1 MSFFDT
7 LVKSVESAGKT
18 LFNASPLGAVTKGL
32 QAADNAIVPTRPGIT
47 GPSGEPN
54 TPVTVGEVA
63 RQVPQAFFDTIV
75 KPVISPYQ
83 QHISALGPNPS
94 AADIGKGVLG
104 ATGDVVK
111 GVGQL
116 AATLPASVVAE
127 VKGQPSV
134 KVPVLGE
141 IPSVSRL
148 VKEQGLLPAVAQEL
162 ISAGTLAGG
171 FEKLSKGPIG
181 TEVKAGLPALQ
192 NEGGFI
198 AGPHASFFDSVP
210 PSDKFVGPEG
220 QARIEV
226 TDKNATAKPIAD
238 IKPGATLSDVL
249 DHPTLYKAYP
259 DLADVKVNV
268 DPSLRA
274 NDRASFNPD
283 TNTITLNAD
292 HPSANAVRDSLLHEV
307 QHSIQTTENFAPGAS
322 SDAYTEA
329 SRKVNRLQSSV
340 DRIQR
345 DISEKNYGTIQPG
358 ETLNGEQR
366 LTEMRSELADKQ
378 AKLEKAQAVKAQAY
392 DEYKKSAGEAE
403 SRAVANRAGLDQAA
417 LDKTNPYS
425 ETYTGVPQKE
435 LVVGKAEPG
444 TVSANTKDTIS
455 QLEDLAKQ
463 HGTDLP
469 GLAASIAD
477 HKSNLLAQELQN
489 MVQEAKAGKVEQGSL
504 SRNEN
509 GAVIRQGRTSTNP
522 DWYKQLYQD
531 GFNKARIESAVKTLD
546 PAAPKTEL
554 QQKLVQIADQRLN
567 GKYTD
572 SAYGKIPANDQ
583 YVKADRVLKAI
594 DQVQKAPAE
603 APAAPKET
611 PKETPKAKATPE
623 TPVTPET
630 TKRGSLEYVG
640 SGIKEA
646 IQAGSKIDVS
656 APTATKPNL
665 ISRAASFI
673 TGKAPAGED
682 FKPTGAEI
690 NKAYDGLRREQQV
703 IGKQV
708 SDAIKEGAPSELDR
722 QALTAIKEVGS
733 RDKLAEYALN
743 DKLPEEYRKIAA
755 RAAEMLDHP
764 TPETEKAQKIM
775 TDFYKQ
781 TGQTLKD
788 AEIIRGLQEGY
799 SNRIYE
805 KATGESAKP
814 SAELQQGTRHTLA
827 RTYSD
832 PFAAALDGLKP
843 NMDAARLA
851 QGYSEDIARVVP
863 NRIIIN
869 SLKEAELGKYV
880 KPSEVPE
887 GWTTLPGTERNIPF
901 IGEDGE
907 AALKSTVFAVP
918 QEMAA
923 AIKPLASPDYFD
935 KINTLNKL
943 QEVNALSKFGKLGW
957 SLVHWY
963 NEGKELLAQTKGGLQ
978 LGKFVDLKNNG
989 DLNQMERFVSKYGVT
1004 TDTSPDAQINILDK
1018 VRADNGLLGKLTNL
1032 PGVKQALD
1040 LAQKNNEALFEHAIP
1055 TMKTVNGF
1063 QKMMDWIDKHPNA
1076 SEAEATKAFQGLA
1089 REVNDAH
1096 GGINW
1101 TALGKDPSSNSLAR
1115 FSLLAYDWTYSNWD
1129 KAKLALTPDLRAAG
1143 PNAARAS
1150 VVASLVTGYTA
1161 FKVLNQIFND
1171 GKTDPGH
1178 EHEVKIGG
1186 VYVSTYPAS
1195 VADALK
1201 LFDKT
1206 QQRGIIGGPASFIAG
1221 KLSPVGQAVV
1231 GILSNTNQFGAPITA
1246 KTNSQFQNAVSALSF
1261 LGNTVA
1267 PVPIGGSGTVSAIES
1282 GANPAGVALAA
1293 SGLGRTPS
1301 ASTSKSKSSG
1311 KSVRTVRGRVS
1322 RGRGAKISVRSRPR
1336 KGASIR
1342 TRSGRTIKV
1351 TTRKVRIHA

>member
-32 QAADNAIVPTRPGIT
+32 QATSNAVVPTRPGIT
-47 GPSGEPN
+47 GPAGEPN
-54 TPVTVGEVA
+54 TKVTVGEVA
-63 RQVPQAFFDTIV
+63 KQVPQAFFDTLV
-75 KPVISPYQ
+75 KPVISPYE
-83 QHISALGPNPS
+83 QHLSALGPSPS
-94 AADIGKGVLG
+94 AADVGKGVLG

-116 AATLPASVVAE
+116 AATLPASVVAQ

-134 KVPVLGE
+134 KVPLIGE

-171 FEKLSKGPIG
+171 FEKLAKSPIA

-192 NEGGFI
+192 NEGGYI
-198 AGPHASFFDSVP
+198 AGPHASFFDSVSP
-210 PSDKFVGPEG
+210 ADKFVGPEG
-220 QARIEV
+220 QARIEL
-226 TDKNATAKPIAD
+226 TDKNSTAKPIAD
-238 IKPGATLSDVL
+238 IKPGALLPDVFQ
-249 DHPTLYKAYP
+249 HPTLYQAYP
-259 DLADVKVNV
+259 ELNDVKVNV
-268 DPSLRA
+268 DPNLRA
-274 NDRASFNPD
+274 NDRGSFDPN
-283 TNTITLNAD
+283 TKTITLNAD
-292 HPSANAVRDSLLHEV
+292 HPTADSVRDTILHEV
-307 QHSIQTTENFAPGAS
+307 QHNIQTTEGFAPGAS

-340 DRIQR
+340 DRIQK
-345 DISEKNYGTIQPG
+345 DISQKNYGTVKPG
-358 ETLNGEQR
+358 EVLDGEQR
-366 LTEMRSELADKQ
+366 LAEMRSELADKQ
-378 AKLEKAQAVKAQAY
+378 TQLEKAQTVKAQTY

-403 SRAVANRAGLDQAA
+403 SRAVTNRSNLDQAT

-425 ETYTGVPQKE
+425 EAYTGVPQKD
-435 LVVGKAEPG
+435 LIVGKSEPG
-444 TVSANTKDTIS
+444 VVSANTKDTIG

-469 GLAASIAD
+469 GLAASISD

-509 GAVIRQGRTSTNP
+509 GTVIRQGRTSTNP
-522 DWYKQLYQD
+522 DWYKELYKD
-531 GFNKARIESAVKTLD
+531 GFNKARIESAIKSLD

-603 APAAPKET
+603 KPAP
-611 PKETPKAKATPE
+611 TPKAQPKAATSE
-623 TPVTPET
+623 TTPET

-646 IQAGSKIDVS
+646 IQAGNKIDVS
-656 APTATKPNL
+656 EPTATKPSL

-673 TGKAPAGED
+673 TGKSPAGED
-682 FKPTGAEI
+682 FRPTGAEI

-733 RDKLAEYALN
+733 RDKLAEYAMN
-743 DKLPEEYRKIAA
+743 EQLPEEYRKIAT

-764 TPETEKAQKIM
+764 TPETDKAMKIM

-788 AEIIRGLQEGY
+788 AEVIKGLKDGY

-805 KATGESAKP
+805 KSTGTTTEP
-814 SAELQQGTRHTLA
+814 SGELIQGTRHTLA
-827 RTYSD
+827 QKYAD
-832 PFAAALDGLKP
+832 PFAAALDGFKP
-843 NMDAARLA
+843 NLDAARLA

-869 SLKEAELGKYV
+869 SLKEAEFGKYV
-880 KPSEVPE
+880 KPGEVPE
-887 GWTTLPGTERNIPF
+887 GWVTLPGTERNIPF

-918 QEMAA
+918 QELAS
-923 AIKPLASPDYFD
+923 AIKPLASPDYFT

-978 LGKFVDLKNNG
+978 LGGFVDLKNNG
-989 DLNQMERFVSKYGVT
+989 DLNKMERFVAKYGVT
-1004 TDTSPDAQINILDK
+1004 TETSPDAQINILDK
-1018 VRADNGLLGKLTNL
+1018 VREDNGVLGKLTSL

-1055 TMKTVNGF
+1055 TMKVVNGF
-1063 QKMMDWIDKHPNA
+1063 QKMMEWVDKHPNA

-1150 VVASLVTGYTA
+1150 VVASLITGYTA
-1161 FKVLNQIFND
+1161 FKVLNQIFNN
-1171 GKTDPGH
+1171 GQTDPGH

-1231 GILSNTNQFGAPITA
+1231 GILSNTNQFGAPITS
-1246 KTNSQFQNAVSALSF
+1246 KGNSQFQNAVSALSF
-1261 LGNTVA
+1261 LGGTVA
-1267 PVPIGGSGTVSAIES
+1267 PTPIGGTGTVSAISS
-1282 GANPAGVALAA
+1282 GASPAGIALAA

-1301 ASTSKSKSSG
+1301 ASSG
-1311 KSVRTVRGRVS
+1311 KSKGGKSGGRTVRAKAS

-1336 KGASIR
+1336 KGASIK
-1342 TRSGRTIKV
+1342 TRSSRSVKV